1 MLHLFIYDDIKFRE
15 IDLPEYCFISSVNM
29 TNNAKEADTSIAPLH
44 REIRYEEFVCFD
56 RKMKKLINKTPEL
69 YAKYG
74 GVCFIYTGEG
84 NRLRAVKEHID
95 WVLKQK
101 YDIDPLGNNGLL
113 DKSSPAAFADKIILK
128 TIFKYKDASLINYRP
143 TKKFLGLT
151 EEELF
156 KLSQNAKPDDIK
168 NNKELF
174 YKRFDL

>member
-29 TNNAKEADTSIAPLH
+29 TNNAKEKDESLAPLH

-74 GVCFIYTGEG
+74 GICFIYTGEG
-84 NRLRAVKEHID
+84 NRLRYVKEHID

-101 YDIDPLGNNGLL
+101 YDVDPLGNNGLL
-113 DKSSPAAFADKIILK
+113 EKSSPAAFADKIILS
-128 TIFKYKDASLINYRP
+128 TIFKYKDSSLINYRP
-143 TKKFLGLT
+143 TKKFL
-151 EEELF
+151 ELSENELMA
-156 KLSQNAKPDDIK
+156 LSKDATPDKIK
-168 NNKELF
+168 KNQELF

>member
-1 MLHLFIYDDIKFRE
+1 MLHLFIYDDIKFKD

-29 TNNAKEADTSIAPLH
+29 TNNAKEKDESLAPLH

-56 RKMKKLINKTPEL
+56 RKMKKLLNKTPEL

-84 NRLRAVKEHID
+84 NRLRTVKEHID

-101 YDIDPLGNNGLL
+101 YDIDPIGNNGLL

-128 TIFKYKDASLINYRP
+128 TIFKMMKN
-143 TKKFLGLT
+143 KKMRKKT
-151 EEELF
+151 I
-156 KLSQNAKPDDIK
+156 QNHQQIH
-168 NNKELF
+168 
-174 YKRFDL
+174 

>member
-1 MLHLFIYDDIKFRE
+1 
-15 IDLPEYCFISSVNM
+15 M
-29 TNNAKEADTSIAPLH
+29 TNNAKEADEKVAPLH

-84 NRLRAVKEHID
+84 NRLRTMKEHID

-101 YDIDPLGNNGLL
+101 YDIDPLGNDGLL
-113 DKSSPAAFADKIILK
+113 GLSSPAAFADKIILR

-143 TKKFLGLT
+143 TKKFL
-151 EEELF
+151 ELSEKEML
-156 KLSQNAKPDDIK
+156 KLSKSATPDDIK
-168 NNKELF
+168 NNKDLF